1 MFREWATG
9 SVGEGVKK
17 KVFNKSKTE
26 KRNRKQQLTSN
37 TGCMS
42 SLLQTVVCSTHQSI
56 PLHVQVY
63 SVFLHIERRDV
74 AGSDLAAFE
83 VSFLLN
89 SVAFGLMN
97 NNTVPRCADNLNTF
111 IIKSHLK

>member
-1 MFREWATG
+1 M
-9 SVGEGVKK
+9 
-17 KVFNKSKTE
+17 
-26 KRNRKQQLTSN
+26 
-37 TGCMS
+37 
-42 SLLQTVVCSTHQSI
+42 
-56 PLHVQVY
+56 
-63 SVFLHIERRDV
+63 

-97 NNTVPRCADNLNTF
+97 NNIVPRCADNLNTF